1 MGEQRIAR
9 TNATIERP
17 GSNGRSSIG
26 TDTNVVSQSAYRP
39 EIDGLRALAVIAV
52 IINHFDKSIL
62 PSGYLGV
69 DIFFVVSGFVISSS
83 LADYRSK
90 NFGDFLLGFYVRR
103 IKRLIP
109 ALVLVVVVTGVLI
122 CLFNPTPK
130 ASLNTGMA
138 ALFGLS
144 NFELLKQSADYFG
157 VATELNVFAHTWS
170 LGVEEQFYFLYPF
183 LFWFSGFGRLSANG
197 SRNLL
202 LVTGSLTVASLIGFV
217 LLYPASQPTAYFS
230 MPSRLW
236 ELGAGCLLFLGLKH
250 PNAAM
255 ARFRGLPPL
264 LVAAG
269 IVGVL
274 FVPLEFAVPATVAVV
289 ALTAALI
296 ACIRPGTVAYNI
308 FTRRQA
314 VYIGLISYSLYLWHW
329 GVLSLSRWS
338 IGIHWWSVPF
348 QTACMFLLAAM
359 SYRFIETPLRRSSW
373 SGKRLFSVGYGL
385 SASAAG
391 YALLLVLSQPM
402 DGRLY
407 LGRLLGIS
415 APANLQRTWWMDKTT
430 GKYLEKCHVKEGF
443 SSGLMKECLEV
454 AAGKRGTLYLI
465 GDSHARNYLPALRDA
480 FREHSAAYLTMGSGC
495 AFLPPAMSS
504 KFVRVRCPDYVAE
517 TAEYLLQ
524 RVHSGD
530 VVFAG
535 QRLSGAEDKQTPLYV
550 DFIKAFAVR
559 LGEKG
564 VPLVLL
570 DGIYPAALGPEQ
582 CIELPWRPFRSE
594 GCSAAFETVQK
605 AFARFDRLAL
615 DASGQVANLFYAP
628 LRTGLCHEGACGQAT
643 ATGLPIWHDRSHIT
657 EGAAAELAP
666 LLRTRLAQQGFFQ
679 RFPAEP

>member
-1 MGEQRIAR
+1 M
-9 TNATIERP
+9 
-17 GSNGRSSIG
+17 
-26 TDTNVVSQSAYRP
+26 TDIPQKHSALAYRAD
-39 EIDGLRALAVIAV
+39 IDGLRAVAVLLVIGYHLEIARFHGGFV
-52 IINHFDKSIL
+52 
-62 PSGYLGV
+62 GV
-69 DIFFVVSGFVISSS
+69 DVFFVISGFLISS
-83 LADYRSK
+83 VILAQISTST
-90 NFGDFLLGFYVRR
+90 FSIVSFYERR
-103 IKRLIP
+103 IRRIFP
-109 ALVLVVVVTGVLI
+109 ALIVMMFITSVLAYRYFL
-122 CLFNPTPK
+122 PTELQDFAK
-130 ASLNTGMA
+130 SLLA
-138 ALFGLS
+138 ATFSLS
-144 NFELLKQSADYFG
+144 NFYFWRHSGYFDAPAAMKPLL
-157 VATELNVFAHTWS
+157 HTWS
-170 LGVEEQFYFLYPF
+170 LGVEEQFYIVFPLFLVLVRR
-183 LFWFSGFGRLSANG
+183 LFPNRLRQAVVVIALVSFAISAVG
-197 SRNLL
+197 AFKDPVSTFYLAHTRAWELLLGTILSLKLLPEISRPLLRNL
-202 LVTGSLTVASLIGFV
+202 A
-217 LLYPASQPTAYFS
+217 AA
-230 MPSRLW
+230 
-236 ELGAGCLLFLGLKH
+236 LGLV
-250 PNAAM
+250 
-255 ARFRGLPPL
+255 LI
-264 LVAAG
+264 VAAG
-269 IVGVL
+269 YYYRTITPFPGI
-274 FVPLEFAVPATVAVV
+274 A
-289 ALTAALI
+289 ALAPCLGAALI
-296 ACIRPGTVAYNI
+296 IAAGQSGTSLVGRALSLKPMV
-308 FTRRQA
+308 F
-314 VYIGLISYSLYLWHW
+314 IGLISYSLYLWHW

-348 QTACMFLLAAM
+348 QAACMFLLAAM

-443 SSGLMKECLEV
+443 SSDLIKECLEV

-480 FREHSAAYLTMGSGC
+480 FREHSTAYLTMGSGC

-504 KFVRVRCPDYVAE
+504 KFARVRCTDYVAE
-517 TAEYLLQ
+517 TAQYLLQ

-570 DGIYPAALGPEQ
+570 DGIYPAELGPEQ

-615 DASGQVANLFYAP
+615 DASTQVANLFYAP

-666 LLRTRLAQQGFFQ
+666 LLRMRLAQQGFFQ